1 MLNKNR
7 CILYAI
13 TDRTW
18 LNSRTLEDVV
28 EQSLMGGVDIVQLR
42 EKNLDF
48 NAFLDSAIK
57 IKRLTE
63 KYRIPLIIN
72 DNIDVCIQ
80 SNADGVHIGQGD
92 TPIVKAR
99 EILGKDKIIGVTA
112 KTIEQAQDAQL
123 NGADYIGVGAMF
135 GSTTKKDAI
144 PLTFEQLADIRKS
157 VTIPIIAIGGI
168 DSDNIQRFKNTGVNG
183 IAVVSAIYGQN
194 DIKSATENLLSEIS
208 KFQQQY

>member
-7 CILYAI
+7 CILYGI

-18 LNSRTLEDVV
+18 LNGRTLEDVV
-28 EQSLMGGVDIVQLR
+28 EQSLIGGVDIIQLR

-57 IKRLTE
+57 IKRLTD
-63 KYRIPLIIN
+63 KYQVPLIIN

-80 SNADGVHIGQGD
+80 SNADGVHLGQGD
-92 TPIVKAR
+92 TPLIKAR
-99 EILGKDKIIGVTA
+99 EILGNDKIIGVTA
-112 KTIEQAQDAQL
+112 KTIEQAQKAEL
-123 NGADYIGVGAMF
+123 NGANYIGVGAMF

-157 VTIPIIAIGGI
+157 VTIPIVAIGGI
-168 DSDNIQRFKNTGVNG
+168 NADNVQNFKNTGIDG
-183 IAVVSAIYGQN
+183 ITVVSAIFGQN
-194 DIKSATENLLSEIS
+194 DIKSATENLLDKIS
-208 KFQQQY
+208 KF

>member
-18 LNSRTLEDVV
+18 LNRRTLEDVV
-28 EQSLMGGVDIVQLR
+28 EQSLIGGVDIVQLR

-63 KYRIPLIIN
+63 KYRVPLIIN
-72 DNIDVCIQ
+72 DNIDVCIK

-92 TPIVKAR
+92 IPLVKAR
-99 EILGKDKIIGVTA
+99 KILGDNKIIGVTT
-112 KTIEQAQDAQL
+112 KTIEQAQEAQL

-157 VTIPIIAIGGI
+157 VTIPIVAIGGI
-168 DSDNIQRFKNTGVNG
+168 TIENINQFKNTGVDG
-183 IAVVSAIYGQN
+183 IAVVSAIFGQN
-194 DIKSATENLLSEIS
+194 DIKSATEKLIDKIS
-208 KFQQQY
+208 KL

>member
-18 LNSRTLEDVV
+18 LNGRSLEDVV
-28 EQSLMGGVDIVQLR
+28 EQSLMGGVDMVQLR

-48 NAFLDSAIK
+48 NSFLESAIK
-57 IKRLTE
+57 IKKLTE
-63 KYRIPLIIN
+63 KYGVPLIIN
-72 DNIDVCIQ
+72 DNIEVCRQ

-92 TPIVKAR
+92 TPLSKAR

-112 KTIEQAQDAQL
+112 KTIQQALEAQL
-123 NGADYIGVGAMF
+123 NGADYLGVGAMF

-144 PLTFEQLADIRKS
+144 PLTFQQLADIRKS
-157 VTIPIIAIGGI
+157 VTIPIVAIGGI
-168 DSDNIQRFKNTGVNG
+168 NANNIDKFANTNVDG
-183 IAVVSAIYGQN
+183 IAVVSAIYGQT
-194 DIKSATENLLSEIS
+194 DIKSATENLLAKIS
-208 KFQQQY
+208 NF

>member
-18 LNSRTLEDVV
+18 LNGRSLEDVV
-28 EQSLMGGVDIVQLR
+28 EQSLMGGVDMVQLR

-48 NAFLDSAIK
+48 NSFLESAIK
-57 IKRLTE
+57 IKKLTE
-63 KYRIPLIIN
+63 KYGVPLIIN
-72 DNIDVCIQ
+72 DSIEVCRQ

-92 TPIVKAR
+92 TPLSKAR
-99 EILGKDKIIGVTA
+99 EILGKDKIVGVTA
-112 KTIEQAQDAQL
+112 KTIQQALEAQL
-123 NGADYIGVGAMF
+123 NGADYLGVGAMF

-157 VTIPIIAIGGI
+157 VTIPIMAIGGI
-168 DSDNIQRFKNTGVNG
+168 NADNINKFANTNVDG

-194 DIKSATENLLSEIS
+194 DIKLATENLLAKIS
-208 KFQQQY
+208 NF

>member
-18 LNSRTLEDVV
+18 LNGRSLEDVV
-28 EQSLMGGVDIVQLR
+28 EQSLMGGVDMVQLR

-48 NAFLDSAIK
+48 NSFLDSAIK
-57 IKRLTE
+57 IKKLTE
-63 KYRIPLIIN
+63 KYGVPLIIN
-72 DNIDVCIQ
+72 DNIEVCRQ
-80 SNADGVHIGQGD
+80 SNANGVHIGQGD
-92 TPIVKAR
+92 TPLSKVRK
-99 EILGKDKIIGVTA
+99 ILGKDKIIGVTA
-112 KTIEQAQDAQL
+112 KTIQQALEAQL
-123 NGADYIGVGAMF
+123 NGADYLGVGAMF

-157 VTIPIIAIGGI
+157 VTIPIVAIGGI
-168 DSDNIQRFKNTGVNG
+168 NADNINKFANTNVDG

-194 DIKSATENLLSEIS
+194 DIKSATENLLAKIS
-208 KFQQQY
+208 NF

>member
-18 LNSRTLEDVV
+18 LNGRSLEDVV
-28 EQSLMGGVDIVQLR
+28 EQSLMGGVDMVQLR

-48 NAFLDSAIK
+48 NSFLESAIK
-57 IKRLTE
+57 IKKLTE
-63 KYRIPLIIN
+63 KYGVPLIIN
-72 DNIDVCIQ
+72 DNIEVCRQ
-80 SNADGVHIGQGD
+80 SNANGVHIGQGD
-92 TPIVKAR
+92 TPLSKVRK
-99 EILGKDKIIGVTA
+99 ILGKDKIIGVTA
-112 KTIEQAQDAQL
+112 KTIQQALEAQL
-123 NGADYIGVGAMF
+123 NGADYLGVGAMF

-157 VTIPIIAIGGI
+157 VTIPIVAIGGI
-168 DSDNIQRFKNTGVNG
+168 NADNINKFANTNVDG

-194 DIKSATENLLSEIS
+194 DIKSATENLLAKIS
-208 KFQQQY
+208 NF

>member
-18 LNSRTLEDVV
+18 LNGRSFEDVV
-28 EQSLMGGVDIVQLR
+28 EQSLMGGVDMVQLR

-48 NAFLDSAIK
+48 NSFLESAIK
-57 IKRLTE
+57 IKKLTE
-63 KYRIPLIIN
+63 KYGVPLIIN
-72 DNIDVCIQ
+72 DNIEVCRQ

-92 TPIVKAR
+92 TPLSKAR

-112 KTIEQAQDAQL
+112 KTIQQALEAQL
-123 NGADYIGVGAMF
+123 NGADYLGVGAMF

-157 VTIPIIAIGGI
+157 VTIPIVAIGGI
-168 DSDNIQRFKNTGVNG
+168 NADNINKFANTNVDG

-194 DIKSATENLLSEIS
+194 DIKSATENLLNKIS
-208 KFQQQY
+208 NF

>member
-18 LNSRTLEDVV
+18 LNGRSLEDVV
-28 EQSLMGGVDIVQLR
+28 EQSLMGGVDIIQRR

-48 NAFLDSAIK
+48 NSFLESAIK
-57 IKRLTE
+57 IKKLTE
-63 KYRIPLIIN
+63 KYNVPLIIN
-72 DNIDVCIQ
+72 DNIEVCRQ

-92 TPIVKAR
+92 TPLSKAR

-112 KTIEQAQDAQL
+112 KTIQQALEAQL
-123 NGADYIGVGAMF
+123 NGADYLGVGAMF

-144 PLTFEQLADIRKS
+144 HLTFEQLADIRKS
-157 VTIPIIAIGGI
+157 VTIPIVAIGGI
-168 DSDNIQRFKNTGVNG
+168 NANNIDKFANTNVDG
-183 IAVVSAIYGQN
+183 IAVVSAIYGQT
-194 DIKSATENLLSEIS
+194 DIKSATENLLAKIS
-208 KFQQQY
+208 NF

>member
-18 LNSRTLEDVV
+18 LNGRSLEDVV
-28 EQSLMGGVDIVQLR
+28 EQSLMGGVDMVQLR

-48 NAFLDSAIK
+48 NSFLESAIK
-57 IKRLTE
+57 IKKLTE
-63 KYRIPLIIN
+63 KYGVPLIIN
-72 DNIDVCIQ
+72 DSIEVCRQ

-92 TPIVKAR
+92 TPLSKAR
-99 EILGKDKIIGVTA
+99 EILGKDKIVGVTA
-112 KTIEQAQDAQL
+112 KTIQQALEAQL
-123 NGADYIGVGAMF
+123 NGADYLGVGAMF

-157 VTIPIIAIGGI
+157 VTIPIVAIGGI
-168 DSDNIQRFKNTGVNG
+168 NANNIDKFANTNVDG

-194 DIKSATENLLSEIS
+194 DIKLATENLLAKIS
-208 KFQQQY
+208 NF

>member
-18 LNSRTLEDVV
+18 LNGCSLEDVV
-28 EQSLMGGVDIVQLR
+28 EQSLMGGVDIIQLR

-48 NAFLDSAIK
+48 NSFLESAIK
-57 IKRLTE
+57 IKKLTE
-63 KYRIPLIIN
+63 KYNVPLIIN
-72 DNIDVCIQ
+72 DNIEVCRQ

-92 TPIVKAR
+92 TPLSKAR

-112 KTIEQAQDAQL
+112 KTIQQALEAQL
-123 NGADYIGVGAMF
+123 NGADYLGVGAMF

-144 PLTFEQLADIRKS
+144 PLTFQQLADIRKS
-157 VTIPIIAIGGI
+157 ITIPIVAIGGI
-168 DSDNIQRFKNTGVNG
+168 NANNIDKFANTNVDG
-183 IAVVSAIYGQN
+183 IAIVSAIYGQT
-194 DIKSATENLLSEIS
+194 DIKSATENLLNKIS
-208 KFQQQY
+208 NF

>member
-18 LNSRTLEDVV
+18 LNGRTLEDVV
-28 EQSLMGGVDIVQLR
+28 KQSLMGGVDIIQLR

-48 NAFLDSAIK
+48 NSFLDSAIK
-57 IKRLTE
+57 IKKLTE
-63 KYRIPLIIN
+63 KYGVPLIIN
-72 DNIDVCIQ
+72 DNVEVCIK
-80 SNADGVHIGQGD
+80 SNANGVHIGQGD
-92 TPIVKAR
+92 MPLSKAR
-99 EILGKDKIIGVTA
+99 NILGNDKIIGVTA
-112 KTIEQAQDAQL
+112 KTIEQAQKAQL

-144 PLTFEQLADIRKS
+144 PLSFNQLADIRKS
-157 VTIPIIAIGGI
+157 VTIPIVAIGGI
-168 DSDNIQRFKNTGVNG
+168 NADNINQFANTNVDG

-194 DIKSATENLLSEIS
+194 DIKSATENLLNKIS
-208 KFQQQY
+208 NF

>member
-18 LNSRTLEDVV
+18 LNGCSLEDVV
-28 EQSLMGGVDIVQLR
+28 EQSLMGGVDIIQLR

-48 NAFLDSAIK
+48 NSFLESAIK
-57 IKRLTE
+57 IKKLTE
-63 KYRIPLIIN
+63 KYNVPLIIN
-72 DNIDVCIQ
+72 DNIEVCRQ

-92 TPIVKAR
+92 TPLSKAR

-112 KTIEQAQDAQL
+112 KTIQQALEAQL
-123 NGADYIGVGAMF
+123 NGADYLGVGAMF

-144 PLTFEQLADIRKS
+144 PLTFQQLADIRKS
-157 VTIPIIAIGGI
+157 ITIPIVAIGGI
-168 DSDNIQRFKNTGVNG
+168 NANNIDKFANTNVDG
-183 IAVVSAIYGQN
+183 IAIVSAIYGQT
-194 DIKSATENLLSEIS
+194 DIKSATENLLAKIS
-208 KFQQQY
+208 NF